1 MLTRRMVLAA
11 ICVTVLPTK
20 LLATPTNTV
29 LSLWPTTPAGG
40 GGPTGPVSAS
50 AKGAISNIAVPSIE
64 VFQPAKPN
72 GAAVLVAAGG
82 GYKRIEMKNEAIPA
96 ARWLTDRGFTAFVL
110 TYRLPGEG
118 WSDGPLAPLQD
129 AQRALRLIRQN
140 VNQFQIDPE
149 RIGVLGFSAG
159 GHLLGLASTRS
170 AFSSYNAVDMID
182 SLSARPAFSAL
193 IYPIITLEPP
203 YDHTSSR
210 RILIGKHPSPGVSA
224 EWSVQTHVRRQC
236 PPMFLVQAKDDPISD
251 PANTRI
257 MAEACKQA
265 DIPVELHQLASGG
278 HGFGM
283 GEIGTP
289 TGVWPDY
296 FAAWLAKVDTAAALQ
311 AARVMRIGIDLND
324 GVPDCRS

>member
-11 ICVTVLPTK
+11 IGIMTVLPTK
-20 LLATPTNTV
+20 LIANAANTV
-29 LSLWPTTPAGG
+29 LPLWPATPPGG
-40 GGPTGPVSAS
+40 GGPNGPVSENT
-50 AKGAISNIAVPSIE
+50 KGAISNIGVPSIE
-64 VFQPAKPN
+64 TFQPAKPN
-72 GAAVLVAAGG
+72 GVAVLVAAGG
-82 GYKRIEMKNEAIPA
+82 GYKRIEMKKEAIPA
-96 ARWLTDRGFTAFVL
+96 AKWLTDRGFTVFVL

-140 VNQFQIDPE
+140 ASRFQIDPE

-170 AFSSYNAVDMID
+170 AFSSYNAVDMTD
-182 SLSARPAFSAL
+182 SLSARPIFSGL
-193 IYPIITLEPP
+193 IYPIITLEAP

-210 RILIGKHPSPGVSA
+210 RILIGKHPSPAESA
-224 EWSVQTHVRRQC
+224 EWSVQTHVRSQC

-257 MAEACKQA
+257 MADACKEA

-283 GEIGTP
+283 GEKDAP
-289 TGVWPDY
+289 TGMWPDY
-296 FAAWLAKVDTAAALQ
+296 FATWLAKVDVSAAQ
-311 AARVMRIGIDLND
+311 QHR
-324 GVPDCRS
+324 

>member
-1 MLTRRMVLAA
+1 MVLAA
-11 ICVTVLPTK
+11 IGVAALPTRLLASTVDTVLP
-20 LLATPTNTV
+20 LWPATP
-29 LSLWPTTPAGG
+29 PGG
-40 GGPTGPVSAS
+40 GGPTGPISEN
-50 AKGAISNIAVPSIE
+50 AKGAISNIAVPTMQ
-64 VFQPAKPN
+64 VFQSAKPN

-82 GYKRIEMKNEAIPA
+82 GYKRIEAGKEALPA
-96 ARWLTDRGFTAFVL
+96 ANWLTDRGFTTFVL

-118 WSDGPLAPLQD
+118 WSEGPLAPLQD

-140 VNQFQIDPE
+140 AKRFQIDPE

-170 AFSSYNAVDMID
+170 AFSSYNAVDLID

-203 YDHTSSR
+203 YDHTSTR
-210 RILIGKHPSPGVSA
+210 RILVGKHPSPAESA
-224 EWSVQTHVRRQC
+224 QWSVQTHVRSQC

-257 MAEACKQA
+257 MADACKKA
-265 DIPVELHQLASGG
+265 GIPVELHQLASGG

-283 GEIGTP
+283 GRKGTP
-289 TGVWPDY
+289 TGTWPDY
-296 FAAWLAKVDTAAALQ
+296 FSAWLATAAAP
-311 AARVMRIGIDLND
+311 RG
-324 GVPDCRS
+324 

>member
-11 ICVTVLPTK
+11 IGMTALPAK
-20 LLATPTNTV
+20 LFASTADTILPLWPATP
-29 LSLWPTTPAGG
+29 PGG
-40 GGPTGPVSAS
+40 GGPTGPISEN
-50 AKGAISNIAVPSIE
+50 AKGAISNIAIPSME

-72 GAAVLVAAGG
+72 GAAVLVAGGG
-82 GYKRIEMKNEAIPA
+82 GYKRIEARKEALPA
-96 ARWLTDRGFTAFVL
+96 AAWLADKGFTAFVL
-110 TYRLPGEG
+110 SYRLPGEG

-129 AQRALRLIRQN
+129 AQRALRLIGQN
-140 VNQFQIDPE
+140 AKRFQIDPE

-170 AFSSYNAVDMID
+170 AFPSYNAVDMID

-210 RILIGKHPSPGVSA
+210 RILIGKHPSAAESA
-224 EWSVQTHVRRQC
+224 EWSVQTHVRSQC

-251 PANTRI
+251 PANTSI
-257 MAEACKQA
+257 MADACRKA
-265 DIPVELHQLASGG
+265 GIPVELHQLTSGG

-283 GEIGTP
+283 GEKGTP
-289 TGVWPDY
+289 TAAWPDY
-296 FAAWLAKVDTAAALQ
+296 YSAWLATAAAQ
-311 AARVMRIGIDLND
+311 RG
-324 GVPDCRS
+324 